1 MKKSI
6 KIIPIGGIGEI
17 GKNST
22 LLEMGGDLLLID
34 AGFKFPSANMPG
46 VDYIIPDFSY
56 LKKRKKHLKG
66 ILFTHGHM
74 DHIGGLKYLLEDV
87 TPPIIAGSQL
97 ALGLVKGMIPMGLKK
112 HQHFREVKNGDILQL
127 GAFNVQFIRMTHSI
141 PGSFGIA
148 IKTPFGYIYHTGDYK
163 IDKTPVDG
171 KPMNIKRLKELGKE
185 GVIAL
190 FSDSTNADEEG
201 FTGSE
206 SLIGKNLV
214 KIFQEAQGR
223 IIAASFSTNIHRIQ
237 QFVNVAEKFERKV
250 VFDGKSILESMRI
263 AKELGYIKIP
273 KAVEIEQSGIA
284 AVPKNKLVF
293 ITTGTQGEP
302 MSGLSRISNSV
313 HKGFSVEKGDSV
325 VISADPIPGN
335 EREVANT
342 INRLF
347 KLGANVYYRKAD
359 GIHFSGHCSHEDVK
373 FMINLL
379 KPKYFVPLHGEY
391 RHLVAAEKIANECG
405 ISKKN
410 VFILENGAGVQ
421 IVDGE
426 MKRIPRIKSGA
437 VIVEGKVLIPVKDTE
452 IEFPAI
458 SERRE
463 MAHRG
468 MVFAVVSM
476 SKDGKIVKP
485 VYVESKGI
493 LFPRGSEG
501 EIIKNT
507 KEKIVETVKKSAKI
521 SAQYNELKKEI
532 EKTVKRVFRENVRK
546 TPAVFVAIIKK
557 K

>member
-46 VDYIIPDFSY
+46 VDFIIPDFSY

-97 ALGLVKGMIPMGLKK
+97 ALGLVKGMIPASLKK

-171 KPMNIKRLKELGKE
+171 KPMDIKRLKALAKE

-190 FSDSTNADEEG
+190 LSDSTNADEEG

-214 KIFQEAQGR
+214 KIFREAQGR

-237 QFVNVAEKFERKV
+237 QFVDVAEKFGRKV

-263 AKELGYIKIP
+263 SKELGYIKIP
-273 KAVEIEQSGIA
+273 KAVEIEQSEIA

-302 MSGLSRISNSV
+302 MSGLSRISNSA
-313 HKGFSVEKGDSV
+313 HKGFSVGKGDCV

-335 EREVANT
+335 EREVAST

-347 KLGANVYYRKAD
+347 KLEANVYYRKVD
-359 GIHFSGHCSHEDVK
+359 GIHFSGHCSHEDIK

-421 IVDGE
+421 IVDGV

-437 VIVEGKVLIPVKDTE
+437 VIIEGKVMIPVKDTE
-452 IEFPAI
+452 VEFPAI

-468 MVFAVVSM
+468 MVFVVVSM
-476 SKDGKIVKP
+476 GKDGKIVKP
-485 VYVESKGI
+485 IHVESKGI
-493 LFPRGSEG
+493 LFPKGSEG

-521 SAQYNELKKEI
+521 SAQPNEFKKQI

-546 TPAVFVAIIKK
+546 TPAVFVITIKK

>member
-46 VDYIIPDFSY
+46 VDFIIPDFSY

-97 ALGLVKGMIPMGLKK
+97 ALGLVKGMIPTSLKK

-171 KPMNIKRLKELGKE
+171 KPMDIKRLKALAKE

-190 FSDSTNADEEG
+190 LSDSTNADEEG

-214 KIFQEAQGR
+214 KIFREAQGR

-237 QFVNVAEKFERKV
+237 QFVDVAEKFGRKV

-263 AKELGYIKIP
+263 SKELGYIKIP
-273 KAVEIEQSGIA
+273 KAVEIEQSEIA

-302 MSGLSRISNSV
+302 MSGLSRISNSA
-313 HKGFSVEKGDSV
+313 HKGFSVGKGDSV

-335 EREVANT
+335 EREVAST

-347 KLGANVYYRKAD
+347 KLEANVYYRKVD
-359 GIHFSGHCSHEDVK
+359 GIHFSGHCSHEDIK

-421 IVDGE
+421 IVDGV

-437 VIVEGKVLIPVKDTE
+437 VIIEGKVMIPVKDTE
-452 IEFPAI
+452 VEFPAI

-468 MVFAVVSM
+468 MVFVVVSM
-476 SKDGKIVKP
+476 GKDGKIVKP
-485 VYVESKGI
+485 IHVESKGI
-493 LFPRGSEG
+493 LFPKGSEG

-521 SAQYNELKKEI
+521 SAQPNEFKKQI

-546 TPAVFVAIIKK
+546 TPAVFVITIKK

>member
-46 VDYIIPDFSY
+46 VDFIIPDFSY

-97 ALGLVKGMIPMGLKK
+97 ALGLVKGMIPTSLKK

-171 KPMNIKRLKELGKE
+171 KPMDIKRLKALAKE

-190 FSDSTNADEEG
+190 LSDSTNADEEG

-214 KIFQEAQGR
+214 KIFREAQGR

-237 QFVNVAEKFERKV
+237 QFVDVAEKFGRKV

-263 AKELGYIKIP
+263 SKELGYIKIP
-273 KAVEIEQSGIA
+273 KAVEIEQSEIA

-302 MSGLSRISNSV
+302 MSGLSRISNSA
-313 HKGFSVEKGDSV
+313 HKGFSVGKGDSV
-325 VISADPIPGN
+325 VK
-335 EREVANT
+335 V
-342 INRLF
+342 
-347 KLGANVYYRKAD
+347 D
-359 GIHFSGHCSHEDVK
+359 GIHFSGHCSHEDIK

-421 IVDGE
+421 IVDGV

-437 VIVEGKVLIPVKDTE
+437 VIIEGKVMIPVKDTE
-452 IEFPAI
+452 VEFPAI

-468 MVFAVVSM
+468 MVFVVVSM
-476 SKDGKIVKP
+476 GKDGKIVKP
-485 VYVESKGI
+485 IHVESKGI
-493 LFPRGSEG
+493 LFPKGSEG

-521 SAQYNELKKEI
+521 SAQPNEFKKQI

-546 TPAVFVAIIKK
+546 TPAVFVITIKK

>member
-46 VDYIIPDFSY
+46 VDFIIPDFSY

-97 ALGLVKGMIPMGLKK
+97 ALGLVKGMIPTSLKK

-171 KPMNIKRLKELGKE
+171 KPMDIKRLKALAKE

-190 FSDSTNADEEG
+190 LSDSTNADEEG

-214 KIFQEAQGR
+214 KIFREAQGR

-237 QFVNVAEKFERKV
+237 QFVDVAEKFGRKV

-263 AKELGYIKIP
+263 SKELGYIKIP
-273 KAVEIEQSGIA
+273 KAVEIEQSEIA

-302 MSGLSRISNSV
+302 MSGLSRISNSA
-313 HKGFSVEKGDSV
+313 HKGFSVGKGDSV

-335 EREVANT
+335 EREVAST

-347 KLGANVYYRKAD
+347 KLGANVYYRKVD
-359 GIHFSGHCSHEDVK
+359 GIHFSGHCSHEDIK

-421 IVDGE
+421 IVDGV

-437 VIVEGKVLIPVKDTE
+437 VIIEGKVMIPVKDTE
-452 IEFPAI
+452 VEFPAI

-468 MVFAVVSM
+468 MVFVVVSM
-476 SKDGKIVKP
+476 GKDGKIVKP
-485 VYVESKGI
+485 IHVESKGI
-493 LFPRGSEG
+493 LFPKGSEG

-521 SAQYNELKKEI
+521 SAQPNEFKKQI

-546 TPAVFVAIIKK
+546 TPAVFVITIKK

>member
-46 VDYIIPDFSY
+46 VDFIIPDFSY

-97 ALGLVKGMIPMGLKK
+97 ALGLVKGMIPASLKK

-171 KPMNIKRLKELGKE
+171 KPMDIKRLKALAKE

-190 FSDSTNADEEG
+190 LSDSTNADEEG

-214 KIFQEAQGR
+214 KIFREAQGR

-237 QFVNVAEKFERKV
+237 QFVDVAEKFGRKV

-263 AKELGYIKIP
+263 SKELGYIKIP
-273 KAVEIEQSGIA
+273 KAVEIEQSEIA

-302 MSGLSRISNSV
+302 MSGLSRISNSA
-313 HKGFSVEKGDSV
+313 HKGFSVGKGDSV

-335 EREVANT
+335 EREVAST

-347 KLGANVYYRKAD
+347 KLEANVYYRKVD
-359 GIHFSGHCSHEDVK
+359 GIHFSGHCSHEDIK

-421 IVDGE
+421 IVDGV

-437 VIVEGKVLIPVKDTE
+437 VIIEGKVMIPVKDTE
-452 IEFPAI
+452 VEFPAI

-468 MVFAVVSM
+468 MVFVVVSM
-476 SKDGKIVKP
+476 GKDGKIVKP
-485 VYVESKGI
+485 IHVESKGI
-493 LFPRGSEG
+493 LFPKGSEG

-521 SAQYNELKKEI
+521 SAQPNEFKKQI

-546 TPAVFVAIIKK
+546 TPAVFVITIKK

>member
-1 MKKSI
+1 MKKNI

-22 LLEMGGDLLLID
+22 LFEMGGDLLLID

-46 VDYIIPDFSY
+46 VDFIIPDFSY

-87 TPPIIAGSQL
+87 TPPTIAGSQL
-97 ALGLVKGMIPMGLKK
+97 ALGLVKGMIPTSLKK

-141 PGSFGIA
+141 PGTFGIA

-171 KPMNIKRLKELGKE
+171 KPMDIKRLKALGKE

-250 VFDGKSILESMRI
+250 VFDGKSILESVRI

-273 KAVEIEQSGIA
+273 KAVEIDQSEIA

-313 HKGFSVEKGDSV
+313 HKGFSVVAGDSV

-405 ISKKN
+405 IRKKN

-421 IVDGE
+421 IVEGK

-437 VIVEGKVLIPVKDTE
+437 VIIEGKVMIPVKDTE
-452 IEFPAI
+452 VEFPAI

-463 MAHRG
+463 MAYKG
-468 MVFAVVSM
+468 MVFVVVSM
-476 SKDGKIVKP
+476 SKDSKIVNP
-485 VYVESKGI
+485 IYVESRGI

-521 SAQYNELKKEI
+521 SAQHNELKKQI

-546 TPAVFVAIIKK
+546 TPAVFVITIKK

>member
-46 VDYIIPDFSY
+46 VDFIIPDFSY

-87 TPPIIAGSQL
+87 TSPIIAGSQL
-97 ALGLVKGMIPMGLKK
+97 ALGLVKGMIPTSLKK

-171 KPMNIKRLKELGKE
+171 KPMDIKRLKALAKE

-190 FSDSTNADEEG
+190 LSDSTNADEEG

-214 KIFQEAQGR
+214 KIFREAQGR

-237 QFVNVAEKFERKV
+237 QFVDVAEKFGRKV

-263 AKELGYIKIP
+263 SKELGYIKIP
-273 KAVEIEQSGIA
+273 KAVEIEQSEIA

-302 MSGLSRISNSV
+302 MSGLSRISNSA
-313 HKGFSVEKGDSV
+313 HKGFSVGKGDSV

-335 EREVANT
+335 EREVAST

-347 KLGANVYYRKAD
+347 KLEANVYYRKVD
-359 GIHFSGHCSHEDVK
+359 GIHFSGHCSHEDIK

-421 IVDGE
+421 IVDGV

-437 VIVEGKVLIPVKDTE
+437 VIIEGKVMIPVKDTE
-452 IEFPAI
+452 VEFPAI

-468 MVFAVVSM
+468 MVFVVVSM
-476 SKDGKIVKP
+476 GKDGKIVKP
-485 VYVESKGI
+485 IHVESKGI
-493 LFPRGSEG
+493 LFPKGSEG

-521 SAQYNELKKEI
+521 SAQPNEFKKQI

-546 TPAVFVAIIKK
+546 TPAVFVITIKK

>member
-1 MKKSI
+1 
-6 KIIPIGGIGEI
+6 
-17 GKNST
+17 
-22 LLEMGGDLLLID
+22 
-34 AGFKFPSANMPG
+34 
-46 VDYIIPDFSY
+46 
-56 LKKRKKHLKG
+56 
-66 ILFTHGHM
+66 M
-74 DHIGGLKYLLEDV
+74 D
-87 TPPIIAGSQL
+87 
-97 ALGLVKGMIPMGLKK
+97 
-112 HQHFREVKNGDILQL
+112 
-127 GAFNVQFIRMTHSI
+127 
-141 PGSFGIA
+141 
-148 IKTPFGYIYHTGDYK
+148 
-163 IDKTPVDG
+163 
-171 KPMNIKRLKELGKE
+171 IKRLKALAKE

-190 FSDSTNADEEG
+190 LSDSTNADEEG

-214 KIFQEAQGR
+214 KIFREAQGR

-237 QFVNVAEKFERKV
+237 QFVDVAEKFGRKV

-263 AKELGYIKIP
+263 SKELGYIKIP
-273 KAVEIEQSGIA
+273 KAVEIEQSEIA

-302 MSGLSRISNSV
+302 MSGLSRISNSA
-313 HKGFSVEKGDSV
+313 HKGFSVGKGDSV

-335 EREVANT
+335 EREVAST

-347 KLGANVYYRKAD
+347 KLEANVYYRKVD
-359 GIHFSGHCSHEDVK
+359 GIHFSGHCSHEDIK

-421 IVDGE
+421 IVDGV

-437 VIVEGKVLIPVKDTE
+437 VIIEGKVMIPVKDTE
-452 IEFPAI
+452 VEFPAI

-468 MVFAVVSM
+468 MVFVVVSM
-476 SKDGKIVKP
+476 GKDGKIVKP
-485 VYVESKGI
+485 IHVESKGI
-493 LFPRGSEG
+493 LFPKGSEG

-521 SAQYNELKKEI
+521 SAQPNEFKKQI

-546 TPAVFVAIIKK
+546 TPAVFVITIKK